1 MSTFLRTGFI
11 HITFSL
17 FALVMPIY
25 AQQTPVPGQNA
36 SSSQPPAQSAPG
48 TSAEAKPKT
57 TYETATVLKVTT
69 RLVVVDVVALD
80 RKGAPVTDLKPEE
93 LSLFEDGKEQKIRT
107 FSFQQPAANGPET
120 AAVSAT
126 PARLSPGIVTNVP
139 RYSTSGS
146 LNIILLDGLNTRLTN
161 QAYAREEMIK
171 FLEKIP
177 QGQPVAVYLM
187 GTKLRLLQDFTTD
200 PSQLKAAI
208 KAWQSNS
215 SQLLDASGTEAP
227 FVGQAA
233 FEALPAQ
240 VIQNIVRF
248 QQDNQSFQTDLRVSL
263 SLQILNSL
271 ARMLSGY
278 PGRKNLIWVS
288 ESFPLQILPE
298 TTPGGGTST
307 DPRSSSANQD
317 YTVEVA
323 RTASLLTDAQIA
335 IYPVDPRGL
344 VGNSVY
350 SDLSNT
356 SSTGESL
363 GRTLSGG
370 GFRGR
375 AGATSELDRTSDE
388 LLNSHATMEDLA
400 SRTGGKAYYNRNDLN
415 DAFLKSMQDGST
427 YYTLAYSPDNK
438 EWNSKFRKINLKTT
452 RSGVKLRYRL
462 GYFAIDP
469 QNYGKLDDKRRAS
482 DLGNALDVN
491 FPVSTAL
498 LFRAQVQ
505 PPSEKTKNHVLIN
518 YAIDPHAISFEHQDD
533 GLEHASVDCA
543 TEVYTPKGQTIKTD
557 INGITAALKPDI
569 YQKVLQSW
577 LPCSQTFDLP
587 PGDYMLR
594 IGVRDNRTGLTGTTN
609 ATLKIPVVAAASS
622 EPATKKP
629 E

>member
-1 MSTFLRTGFI
+1 MSTFLRAGLI

-17 FALVMPIY
+17 FALVVPIY
-25 AQQTPVPGQNA
+25 AQQTPSSGQNT
-36 SSSQPPAQSAPG
+36 SSAQPAAQSTPG
-48 TSAEAKPKT
+48 TSAEAKSKT

-80 RKGAPVTDLKPEE
+80 RKGAPVADLKTEE
-93 LSLFEDGKEQKIRT
+93 LSLFEDGKEQKIRS
-107 FSFQQPAANGPET
+107 FSFQQPAAGGTEP
-120 AAVSAT
+120 VSAP
-126 PARLSPGIVTNVP
+126 PAKLPPGFFTNVP

-146 LNIILLDGLNTRLTN
+146 LNIILLDGLNTRLAN
-161 QAYAREEMIK
+161 QVYAREEMIK

-177 QGQPVAVYLM
+177 PGQPVAVYLM

-208 KAWQSNS
+208 HAWKS
-215 SQLLDASGTEAP
+215 SSSPLIDAAGSDAP
-227 FVGQAA
+227 FAGQAA
-233 FEALPAQ
+233 LEALPAEM
-240 VIQNIVRF
+240 IQNIVRF
-248 QQDNQSFQTDLRVSL
+248 QQDNQSYQTDRQVSL
-263 SLQILNSL
+263 SLQVLNSL

-307 DPRSSSANQD
+307 DPRSAAASQD
-317 YTVEVA
+317 YTSVMA

-335 IYPVDPRGL
+335 IYPVDLRGL
-344 VGNSVY
+344 LGNSVY

-370 GFRGR
+370 GFSGR
-375 AGATSELDRTSDE
+375 AGATSELNRTSDE
-388 LLNSHATMEDLA
+388 LLNAHDTMEDLA

-415 DAFLKSMQDGST
+415 NAFLKSMQDGSA
-427 YYTLAYSPDNK
+427 YYTLTYSPDNK
-438 EWNSKFRKINLKTT
+438 EWASKFRKINLKTT

-462 GYFAIDP
+462 GYFAVDP
-469 QNYGKLDDKRRAS
+469 QTYAKLDDKRRAS

-491 FPVSTAL
+491 FPASTAL
-498 LFRAQVQ
+498 LFRAQVL

-518 YAIDPHAISFEHQDD
+518 YAIDPHAISFDHQDD

-543 TEVYTPKGQTIKTD
+543 TEVYTPKGQTVKTD
-557 INGITAALKPDI
+557 VNGISASLKPDI

-609 ATLKIPVVAAASS
+609 ATLKVPAVSAAST
-622 EPATKKP
+622 EPAAKKP

>member
-1 MSTFLRTGFI
+1 
-11 HITFSL
+11 
-17 FALVMPIY
+17 MPIY
-25 AQQTPVPGQNA
+25 AQQTPSSGQDT
-36 SSSQPPAQSAPG
+36 SSSQSAAQSAAG

-80 RKGAPVTDLKPEE
+80 RKGAPVADLKPEE
-93 LSLFEDGKEQKIRT
+93 LSLFEDGKEQKIRS
-107 FSFQQPAANGPET
+107 FSFQQPAAGGTGP
-120 AAVSAT
+120 VPAT
-126 PARLSPGIVTNVP
+126 PAKLPPGFFTNVP

-146 LNIILLDGLNTRLTN
+146 LNIILLDGLNTRLAN
-161 QAYAREEMIK
+161 QVYAREEMIK

-187 GTKLRLLQDFTTD
+187 GTKLHLLQDFTTD
-200 PSQLKAAI
+200 PSQMKAAI
-208 KAWQSNS
+208 KAWQSS
-215 SQLLDASGTEAP
+215 PSHLVDAAGAEAP
-227 FVGQAA
+227 FASSAA
-233 FEALPAQ
+233 FDVLPPQ
-240 VIQNIVRF
+240 ILQNIIRF
-248 QQDNQSFQTDLRVSL
+248 QQDNQSFQTDRRVSL
-263 SLQILNSL
+263 SLQMLNSL

-298 TTPGGGTST
+298 TNPGGGTST
-307 DPRSSSANQD
+307 DPRSSSTTQD
-317 YTVEVA
+317 YTSTMA

-335 IYPVDPRGL
+335 IYTVDPRGL
-344 VGNSVY
+344 VGNSIY
-350 SDLSNT
+350 SDLGNT
-356 SSTGESL
+356 ASTGETL

-370 GFRGR
+370 GFGGQ
-375 AGATSELDRTSDE
+375 AGATSELNRTSYE
-388 LLNSHATMEDLA
+388 LLNAHATMEDLA
-400 SRTGGKAYYNRNDLN
+400 SRTGGKAYYNRNELN

-427 YYTLAYSPDNK
+427 YYTLTYSPDNK
-438 EWNSKFRKINLKTT
+438 EWASKFRKINLKTT

-469 QNYGKLDDKRRAS
+469 QTYAKLDDKRRAS

-491 FPVSTAL
+491 FPASTAL
-498 LFRAQVQ
+498 LFRAQVL

-557 INGITAALKPDI
+557 VNGISASLKPDI

-609 ATLKIPVVAAASS
+609 ATLKVPVVAAASS
-622 EPATKKP
+622 EPASKKP